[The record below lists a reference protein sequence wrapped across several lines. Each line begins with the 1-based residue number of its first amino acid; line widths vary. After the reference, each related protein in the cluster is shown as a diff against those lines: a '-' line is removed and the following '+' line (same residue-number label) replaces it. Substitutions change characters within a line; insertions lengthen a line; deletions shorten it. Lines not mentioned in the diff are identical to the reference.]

1 MWALQGICRF
11 SLGIGMLEMCR
22 ANCGMATRS
31 PSPGSIADVQESKTH
46 TQGSS
51 ALPVP
56 VSAGAT
62 GGSFTNSGGPATLI
76 AQRNWELI
84 CFPTP
89 PLLLAFV
96 GASLVLALTQGPAV
110 VYIVARTLA
119 QGRACG
125 LASVLGVALGK
136 LANAGG
142 AALGLAALFAVSS
155 VAFTVVKWAGA
166 AYLVYLG
173 IRMWRAVQAPLK
185 PLRRVFRDGFV
196 VALLNPKT
204 TLFFAAFLPQFMD
217 AHASP
222 LMQTLALG
230 GVFIGIACCTDLM
243 YVLTANLVAP
253 RLNRAAQHAGQ
264 PARGYVLHHFGC
276 PGAKPLP
283 RRRWRPQ
290 CKSGWA

>member
-1 MWALQGICRF
+1 
-11 SLGIGMLEMCR
+11 MLPD
-22 ANCGMATRS
+22 T
-31 PSPGSIADVQESKTH
+31 
-46 TQGSS
+46 
-51 ALPVP
+51 
-56 VSAGAT
+56 
-62 GGSFTNSGGPATLI
+62 
-76 AQRNWELI
+76 
-84 CFPTP
+84 

-96 GASLVLALTQGPAV
+96 YASLVLALTPGPAV

-125 LASVLGVALGK
+125 LASVLGVALGN
-136 LANAGG
+136 LANAVG

-173 IRMWRAVQAPLK
+173 IRMWRAVPAIPEANVQAPLK
-185 PLRRVFRDGFV
+185 PLRRVFRDGFL

-230 GVFIGIACCTDLM
+230 GGLQWYRLLHGPHVCADRKPRCTTPEPGG
-243 YVLTANLVAP
+243 TARSL
-253 RLNRAAQHAGQ
+253 GQ

-276 PGAKPLP
+276 AHGHGNVTRALSHRCVIDGPE
-283 RRRWRPQ
+283 Q
-290 CKSGWA
+290 CKPGMG

>member
-1 MWALQGICRF
+1 
-11 SLGIGMLEMCR
+11 MLPD
-22 ANCGMATRS
+22 T
-31 PSPGSIADVQESKTH
+31 
-46 TQGSS
+46 
-51 ALPVP
+51 
-56 VSAGAT
+56 
-62 GGSFTNSGGPATLI
+62 
-76 AQRNWELI
+76 
-84 CFPTP
+84 

-96 GASLVLALTQGPAV
+96 YASLVLALTPGPAV

-125 LASVLGVALGK
+125 LASVLGVALGN
-136 LANAGG
+136 LANAVG

-173 IRMWRAVQAPLK
+173 IRMWRAIPAIPEAKVQAPLK

-230 GVFIGIACCTDLM
+230 GVFVGIACWTDLI
-243 YVLTANLVAP
+243 YVLTASLVAP
-253 RLNRAAQHAGQ
+253 RLNRAARQAAWGNRLAGTSFITL
-264 PARGYVLHHFGC
+264 GVLTAVGTR
-276 PGAKPLP
+276 PG
-283 RRRWRPQ
+283 R
-290 CKSGWA
+290 

>member
-1 MWALQGICRF
+1 
-11 SLGIGMLEMCR
+11 MLPD
-22 ANCGMATRS
+22 T
-31 PSPGSIADVQESKTH
+31 
-46 TQGSS
+46 
-51 ALPVP
+51 
-56 VSAGAT
+56 
-62 GGSFTNSGGPATLI
+62 
-76 AQRNWELI
+76 
-84 CFPTP
+84 

-96 GASLVLALTQGPAV
+96 GASLVLALTPGPAV

-125 LASVLGVALGK
+125 LASVLGVALGN
-136 LANAGG
+136 LSNAVG

-173 IRMWRAVQAPLK
+173 IRMWRAVPAVADAASQAPVQS
-185 PLRRVFRDGFV
+185 PLQRVFRDGFM

-230 GVFIGIACCTDLM
+230 GVFVGIACCTDLI
-243 YVLTANLVAP
+243 YVLTASLVAP
-253 RLNRAAQHAGQ
+253 RLNRAARHAVWGNRLAGTSFIALGVLTAMGTR
-264 PARGYVLHHFGC
+264 PAR
-276 PGAKPLP
+276 
-283 RRRWRPQ
+283 
-290 CKSGWA
+290 

>member
-1 MWALQGICRF
+1 
-11 SLGIGMLEMCR
+11 MLPD
-22 ANCGMATRS
+22 T
-31 PSPGSIADVQESKTH
+31 
-46 TQGSS
+46 
-51 ALPVP
+51 
-56 VSAGAT
+56 
-62 GGSFTNSGGPATLI
+62 
-76 AQRNWELI
+76 
-84 CFPTP
+84 

-96 GASLVLALTQGPAV
+96 GASLVLALTPGPAV

-125 LASVLGVALGK
+125 LSSVLGVALGNF
-136 LANAGG
+136 ANAVG

-155 VAFTVVKWAGA
+155 TAFTVVKWAGA

-173 IRMWRAVQAPLK
+173 IRMWLATPAVADAAPQAPHK

-230 GVFIGIACCTDLM
+230 GVFIGIACCTDLF
-243 YVLTANLVAP
+243 YVLTASLVAP
-253 RLNRAAQHAGQ
+253 RLGRATRHAVWGNRLAGTSFI
-264 PARGYVLHHFGC
+264 GLGVLTALGT
-276 PGAKPLP
+276 
-283 RRRWRPQ
+283 RPTR
-290 CKSGWA
+290 